1 VQGGVAVLVAVL
13 GLTGCAGGSNA
24 VAQSGNF
31 DFVSPGGKTEIFY
44 DPPASRGTIGTL
56 SGPNLLTAA
65 KTTSVSDFTGQVV
78 VINLWGSWC
87 APCRAEA
94 PELESTY
101 TSTKALG
108 VQFVGIDV
116 RDERQAAQDFITDRT
131 ITYPSIFDPSMR
143 SLLALGGKYPT
154 SVIPSTLVLDR
165 RHRVAAV
172 FLRAIVVADLQ
183 PIVER
188 VAAQT

>member
-56 SGPNLLTAA
+56 SGPDLLTAA
-65 KTTSVSDFTGQVV
+65 TTTAVSDFTGQVV

-116 RDERQAAQDFITDRT
+116 RDERQAAQDFIADRT

>member
-1 VQGGVAVLVAVL
+1 M
-13 GLTGCAGGSNA
+13 
-24 VAQSGNF
+24 AQSGNF

-65 KTTSVSDFTGQVV
+65 TTTAVSDFTGQVV

-101 TSTKALG
+101 TSTQALG

-116 RDERQAAQDFITDRT
+116 RDERQAAQDFIADRT

>member
-1 VQGGVAVLVAVL
+1 MQGGVAVLVAVL
-13 GLTGCAGGSNA
+13 GLTGCAGGSDA

-56 SGPNLLTAA
+56 SGPDLLTAA
-65 KTTSVSDFTGQVV
+65 KTTSVSDFPGQVV

>member
-1 VQGGVAVLVAVL
+1 M
-13 GLTGCAGGSNA
+13 
-24 VAQSGNF
+24 AQSGNF

-56 SGPNLLTAA
+56 SGPDLLTAA
-65 KTTSVSDFTGQVV
+65 KTTAVSDFTGQVV

-116 RDERQAAQDFITDRT
+116 RDERQAAQDFIADRT

>member
-1 VQGGVAVLVAVL
+1 MQGGVAVLVAVL